1 VKTRLNR
8 EPRKFLKNDFRAVAQ
23 DVHLVNVHILTR

>member
-8 EPRKFLKNDFRAVAQ
+8 ELRKLLKSDFRAVAQ
-23 DVHLVNVHILTR
+23 DVHIVNFYSIA